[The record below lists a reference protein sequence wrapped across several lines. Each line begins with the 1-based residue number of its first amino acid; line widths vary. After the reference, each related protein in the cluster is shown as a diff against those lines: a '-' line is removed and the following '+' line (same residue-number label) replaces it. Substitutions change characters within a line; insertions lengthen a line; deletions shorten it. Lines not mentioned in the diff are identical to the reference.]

1 MCEKLFLGDLNFS
14 PYSLHPIST
23 YTYGVIIAVILA
35 RAHTSTHTH
44 THTHTHIYKI
54 KNKRRKKERK
64 KERKKCTQHNEF
76 VVVNQ

>member
-35 RAHTSTHTH
+35 RTHTRAH